1 MLLGIWD
8 LSSLTRVQLSPPA
21 LKKKCGILTTGPPG
35 KSPTTILFDSPTND
49 PFGRHR
55 VCVSKYPHFTDKGWN
70 HFALCYQSV
79 PLRCAKA
86 RRFIF
91 FFFSQLFPTVQGLEN
106 LGGQR
111 LGRVEVR
118 LLVRSAIKWSWP
130 HHRQTAAARWGCPS
144 GHAALKAATPGW
156 LSASGL
162 WESGWE
168 MARQLAVTLTLM
180 DLVSPAFPP
189 TPPTREMGLWP

>member
-1 MLLGIWD
+1 MILLEG
-8 LSSLTRVQLSPPA
+8 
-21 LKKKCGILTTGPPG
+21 TG
-35 KSPTTILFDSPTND
+35 
-49 PFGRHR
+49 
-55 VCVSKYPHFTDKGWN
+55 CVSVNTPILQIKVGITLLFVISLFLLD
-70 HFALCYQSV
+70 V
-79 PLRCAKA
+79 PKPGGS
-86 RRFIF
+86 FF

-118 LLVRSAIKWSWP
+118 LLVRSAINWSWP